1 MRIKERDIRQASVW
15 NIDASSYDCHAL
27 HTHARNFVEGNCYID
42 IWIELI
48 HTSGLDAYAF
58 LPFTLV
64 SDFEGDQWTFYKP
77 SFDDLIYLY
86 GINVQ
91 ELYHW
96 RSLPEQVATQLRL
109 NKIVLLEV
117 DSFYLPDTKDSD
129 YQQQHVKTTIGIESI
144 DVDSCTLG
152 YFHNAGYYSLQGEDF
167 RGIFHLE
174 NEGVPE
180 SLPPYAEIVK
190 FDSIV
195 HYPPEEIRQRS
206 MQLAQRYISA
216 LPTENPISCFSQVI
230 QSDVEWLMGQGLDAY
245 HRYAFGSLR
254 QLGSCFELTARYCR
268 WLQGDEAEPGLSEI
282 ATHFDDISLTAKTL
296 ILKGARMV
304 NKQKSKDLS
313 SDLEDAADHWDIA
326 MGALR
331 EWLD

>member
-1 MRIKERDIRQASVW
+1 MRIKERDIQQASAW
-15 NIDASSYDCHAL
+15 NLDASTYASHAL
-27 HTHARNFVEGNCYID
+27 HTQARNFVEGNCYID

-48 HTSGLDAYAF
+48 HARGLDPYAF
-58 LPFTLV
+58 LPFTLA

-77 SFDDLIYLY
+77 SFDDLSYLY

-91 ELYHW
+91 ELYLW

-109 NKIVLLEV
+109 NKIVLLEA
-117 DSFYLPDTKDSD
+117 DSFYLPDTRGSD

-144 DVDSCTLG
+144 DIDSCTLG
-152 YFHNAGYYSLQGEDF
+152 YFHNEGYNSLQGEDF

-174 NEGVPE
+174 KAVAPE

-195 HYPPEEIRQRS
+195 HYPHEEIRQRS
-206 MQLAQRYISA
+206 MQLAQRYSCA

-230 QSDVEWLMGQGLDAY
+230 QSDVEWLMGQGLDVY

-254 QLGSCFELTARYCR
+254 QMGSCFELTAHYCR
-268 WLQGDEAEPGLSEI
+268 WLQGVETEPTLSEI
-282 ATHFDDISLTAKTL
+282 AAHFDDISQIAKAL

-304 NKQKSKDLS
+304 NRQKSKDLS
-313 SDLEDAADHWDIA
+313 TDLEDAADHWDIA
-326 MGALR
+326 MSALQK
-331 EWLD
+331 WIA